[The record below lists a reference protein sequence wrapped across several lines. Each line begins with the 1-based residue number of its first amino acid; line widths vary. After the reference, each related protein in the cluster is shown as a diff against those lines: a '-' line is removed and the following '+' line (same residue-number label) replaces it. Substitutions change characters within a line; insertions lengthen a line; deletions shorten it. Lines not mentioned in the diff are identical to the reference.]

1 MKYLSIIRYV
11 LLAISALT
19 VILFFAGAT
28 DVDLMLEWAYILLA
42 ATAAAA
48 ILFPIIG
55 IVQNPKAALRSL
67 VGLIIVVV
75 VIGISYVLAS
85 DVPVTGSDGVVFDN
99 NLTLKLSDTG
109 LFAAYAAMAV
119 AILAAIIGEIS
130 NAFK

>member
-48 ILFPIIG
+48 ILFPLIG

-75 VIGISYVLAS
+75 VIGISYALAS
-85 DVPVTGSDGVVFDN
+85 DVPVTGSDGVVFDD

-119 AILAAIIGEIS
+119 AILAAVIGEIS